1 MVFPGPHPEVYRS
14 LSLAISLI
22 GPSCPVILILIH
34 YHPPPPARLH
44 PTPPCRFRKEIDR
57 VFLGVSVL
65 SFCIARRPAGFRF
78 HGQFASVR
86 FRPTQPDTPVFAASL
101 SQRFFAALLID
112 SWIFIFSSAVVTLGI
127 GLSLNFTIC
136 NAAKNLCGAF
146 YALSKFLI
154 YMFLGQSPVFLLV
167 PDRPTQFNLLNY
179 TAERVYTV
187 HGGAKR
193 LKSTAYRIC
202 GFFFLVG
209 LGVLASVGIWGRIAF
224 LRDGTTHTFAL
235 TEHIMDGTDN
245 ACVIGVVSPAYVLQ
259 PLNE

>member
-1 MVFPGPHPEVYRS
+1 MVV
-14 LSLAISLI
+14 SLI
-22 GPSCPVILILIH
+22 GPSRPVHPSIPT
-34 YHPPPPARLH
+34 PPPRLH
-44 PTPPCRFRKEIDR
+44 PTPPCHSRKEINP

-65 SFCIARRPAGFRF
+65 SFCIARRPAGFRVG
-78 HGQFASVR
+78 GQFAVS
-86 FRPTQPDTPVFAASL
+86 FRPTQPHPPVFVASP

-112 SWIFIFSSAVVTLGI
+112 SWIFIFSSALMTSGI
-127 GLSLNFTIC
+127 GLSLSSTVC
-136 NAAKNLCGAF
+136 EVATSLCGAF
-146 YALSKFLI
+146 YALSKVLI

-167 PDRPTQFNLLNY
+167 PDRPIQYNPLNY

-187 HGGAKR
+187 HGGANR

-202 GFFFLVG
+202 CLFFFLG
-209 LGVLASVGIWGRIAF
+209 LGILVTLGIWGRIFF

-235 TEHIMDGTDN
+235 TEHIMDGADN